1 MSDLPSIILISP
13 SSQKSGEIELL
24 SRFFDAG
31 LMRYHLRKPDWTA
44 DELSEF
50 LDQVPDQHLPKIVVH
65 RCPSLLNDF
74 PLAGYHHRST
84 DSLLD
89 VEGSRSRS
97 LHQIS
102 ELKNLESSVDYAFF
116 GPVYHSISKKGYTPK
131 ISLSEIFAFFN
142 SGMLNELAKVP
153 KIYALGGIRR
163 KKIKKLADIGFYG
176 VALLGSVWGSR
187 DPLHSLNE
195 FLKMDI
201 EFLLNNRLQ
210 TQENASIQT

>member
-13 SSQKSGEIELL
+13 PSQKSGEIEML

-50 LDQVPDQHLPKIVVH
+50 LDQVPVQYLRKIVVH

-84 DSLLD
+84 ESLLD

-97 LHQIS
+97 LHLIS
-102 ELKNLESSVDYAFF
+102 ELKSLESSLDYAFF

-142 SGMLNELAKVP
+142 AGKLNELVKVP

-163 KKIKKLADIGFYG
+163 KKLKKLADIGFYG

-210 TQENASIQT
+210 FQENATIQT

>member
-13 SSQKSGEIELL
+13 PSQKSGEIEML

-50 LDQVPDQHLPKIVVH
+50 LDQVPVQYLRKIVVH

-84 DSLLD
+84 ESLLD
-89 VEGSRSRS
+89 VEGSCSRS
-97 LHQIS
+97 LHLIS
-102 ELKNLESSVDYAFF
+102 ELKNLESSLDYAFF

-142 SGMLNELAKVP
+142 SGKLNELVKVP

-163 KKIKKLADIGFYG
+163 KKLKKLADIGFYG
-176 VALLGSVWGSR
+176 VALLGSVWGSP

-210 TQENASIQT
+210 FQENATIQT

>member
-1 MSDLPSIILISP
+1 MSELPSIILISP

-31 LMRYHLRKPDWTA
+31 LMRYHLRKPDWSA

-50 LDQVPDQHLPKIVVH
+50 LDQVPDQHLSKIVVH

-74 PLAGYHHRST
+74 PLAGYHHTST
-84 DSLLD
+84 EDIQDL
-89 VEGSRSRS
+89 EGSCSRS

-102 ELKNLESSVDYAFF
+102 ELKTLKSSLDYAFF

-131 ISLSEIFAFFN
+131 ISLSEIFTFFK
-142 SGMLNELAKVP
+142 SGKLNELVKVP

-163 KKIKKLADIGFYG
+163 KKVRKLADIGFYG

-187 DPLHSLNE
+187 DPVHSLNE

-201 EFLLNNRLQ
+201 EFLLNNRVQ
-210 TQENASIQT
+210 SQEKASIKT

>member
-1 MSDLPSIILISP
+1 MSELPSIILISP

-31 LMRYHLRKPDWTA
+31 LMRYHLRKPDWSA

-50 LDQVPDQHLPKIVVH
+50 LDQVPDQHLSKIVVH

-74 PLAGYHHRST
+74 PLAGYHHTST
-84 DSLLD
+84 EDIQD
-89 VEGSRSRS
+89 VEGSCSRS

-102 ELKNLESSVDYAFF
+102 ELKTLKSSLDYAFF

-131 ISLSEIFAFFN
+131 ISLSEIFTFFK
-142 SGMLNELAKVP
+142 SGKLNELVKVP

-163 KKIKKLADIGFYG
+163 KKVRKLADIGFYG

-187 DPLHSLNE
+187 DPVHSLNE

-201 EFLLNNRLQ
+201 EFLSNNRVQ
-210 TQENASIQT
+210 SQENASIKT

>member
-13 SSQKSGEIELL
+13 PSQKSGEIEML

-84 DSLLD
+84 ESLLD

-102 ELKNLESSVDYAFF
+102 ELN
-116 GPVYHSISKKGYTPK
+116 KKQ
-131 ISLSEIFAFFN
+131 SAN
-142 SGMLNELAKVP
+142 S
-153 KIYALGGIRR
+153 
-163 KKIKKLADIGFYG
+163 
-176 VALLGSVWGSR
+176 
-187 DPLHSLNE
+187 
-195 FLKMDI
+195 
-201 EFLLNNRLQ
+201 Q
-210 TQENASIQT
+210 